1 VELLI
6 LVGIC
11 IFIALYTC
19 SSLILV
25 VILSVILVVILSV
38 FILLYDTW
46 DYIVSLLRVKHRAMC
61 VVCGARLPRGSNDS
75 ICTFCSKGYELDHIS
90 PENIRP
96 ATVKDIDLFSH
107 LI

>member
-25 VILSVILVVILSV
+25 VILSV

-46 DYIVSLLRVKHRAMC
+46 DYIVGLLRVRRYDLCA
-61 VVCGARLPRGSNDS
+61 VCGARLPRGSNDS
-75 ICTFCSKGYELDHIS
+75 ICTFCSKGYNLDHIP
-90 PENIRP
+90 PEYTRP
-96 ATVKDIDLFSH
+96 AIEKDLDRFFHMTL
-107 LI
+107 